1 MEMIV
6 DKKEVGFER
15 MPSSKMITLIV
26 IGTIIMLFAGMTSAY
41 IVREAEG
48 NWIKFDLPKLFW
60 VSSGLILLSSVT
72 MNMAVRAAKKN
83 NSKAITQALL
93 LTTLLGLGFV
103 VTQYLSWT
111 SLYSQG
117 IIFAGNPS
125 ESFLYVLTGLH
136 VAHLLA
142 GIIALLVTFS
152 KASRKIYSSTN
163 MTGLQNCA
171 IFWHFLDGL
180 WIYLFIF
187 LMFVR

>member
-1 MEMIV
+1 MEMTV
-6 DKKEVGFER
+6 DNNEAGYQR
-15 MPSSKMITLIV
+15 MSSSKMIILIV

-48 NWIKFDLPKLFW
+48 NWIKFDLPKMFW
-60 VSSGLILLSSVT
+60 ISSGLILLSSVT
-72 MNMAVRAAKKN
+72 MNMAVRAAKKD
-83 NSKAITQALL
+83 NSKSVTQALL

-103 VTQYLSWT
+103 VTQYLAWT

-142 GIIALLVTFS
+142 GIIALLVTSS
-152 KASRKIYSSTN
+152 KASRKISSSTN
-163 MTGLQNCA
+163 M
-171 IFWHFLDGL
+171 
-180 WIYLFIF
+180 
-187 LMFVR
+187 

>member
-1 MEMIV
+1 MIV

-48 NWIKFDLPKLFW
+48 NWIKFDLPKMFW
-60 VSSGLILLSSVT
+60 VSSGLILLSSMT
-72 MNMAVRAAKKN
+72 MNWAVRAINKD
-83 NSKAITQALL
+83 NSKAATQALL
-93 LTTLLGLGFV
+93 LTTLLALGFV
-103 VTQYLSWT
+103 ITQYLAWS

-142 GIIALLVTFS
+142 GIIALLVTLSRSSS
-152 KASRKIYSSTN
+152 KKYSSSN
-163 MTGLQNCA
+163 MVGLQNCA

>member
-6 DKKEVGFER
+6 DKKVVGYER
-15 MPSSKMITLIV
+15 MASSRMIVLIV

-48 NWIKFDLPKLFW
+48 NWIKFDLPKMFW

-72 MNMAVRAAKKN
+72 MNWAVKAAKKD
-83 NSKAITQALL
+83 NSKSVSQALL
-93 LTTLLGLGFV
+93 LTTILGLGFV
-103 VTQYLSWT
+103 ITQYLSWT
-111 SLYSQG
+111 TLYSQG

-171 IFWHFLDGL
+171 VFWHFLDGL

>member
-6 DKKEVGFER
+6 DKKVVGYER
-15 MPSSKMITLIV
+15 MASSRMIVLIV

-48 NWIKFDLPKLFW
+48 NWIKFDLPKMFW

-72 MNMAVRAAKKN
+72 MNWAVKAAKKD
-83 NSKAITQALL
+83 NSKSVSQALL
-93 LTTLLGLGFV
+93 LTTILGLGFV
-103 VTQYLSWT
+103 ITQYLSWT
-111 SLYSQG
+111 TLYSQG

-171 IFWHFLDGL
+171 VFWHFLDGL
-180 WIYLFIF
+180 WIYLFIL